1 MYVNHVDGRNSG
13 NLGYEKNTTRRQYIS
28 YLGCIC
34 VYCNYMFCNLL
45 RRVISV
51 IEVKANRGLGI
62 EKDPVRVV
70 TQYWD
75 MKGNLLA
82 ERDPDPQLLSDQ
94 VIWESKR
101 LQNIIE
107 NHSKNDR
114 NVMSRD
120 GHATE

>member
-1 MYVNHVDGRNSG
+1 MVRVDGPKS
-13 NLGYEKNTTRRQYIS
+13 
-28 YLGCIC
+28 
-34 VYCNYMFCNLL
+34 V
-45 RRVISV
+45 RVISV

-62 EKDPVRVV
+62 KDDPVREI

-75 MKGNLLA
+75 MDGNLLA

-107 NHSKNDR
+107 NHSKNQKLQQD
-114 NVMSRD
+114 
-120 GHATE
+120 

>member
-1 MYVNHVDGRNSG
+1 MITYLQQMIQVQRKENDGMVRADGPKS
-13 NLGYEKNTTRRQYIS
+13 
-28 YLGCIC
+28 
-34 VYCNYMFCNLL
+34 V
-45 RRVISV
+45 RVISV
-51 IEVKANRGLGI
+51 IEVKTNRGLGI

-75 MKGNLLA
+75 MKGNFLA
-82 ERDPDPQLLSDQ
+82 ERDSDPQLLSDQ
-94 VIWESKR
+94 VTWESER

-107 NHSKNDR
+107 NHSKSDR

>member
-1 MYVNHVDGRNSG
+1 MVLLMDLLCVPGRMKRG
-13 NLGYEKNTTRRQYIS
+13 EKMARANGPES
-28 YLGCIC
+28 
-34 VYCNYMFCNLL
+34 V
-45 RRVISV
+45 RVISV
-51 IEVKANRGLGI
+51 IEVKAKRGLGI

-94 VIWESKR
+94 VIWESER

-107 NHSKNDR
+107 NHSKNQKLQQD
-114 NVMSRD
+114 
-120 GHATE
+120 